1 MDTIDLKLLHALAGD
16 GRRTY
21 AELAADVGL
30 SGPSTAERVRRLEE
44 AGAITGY
51 AALIDP
57 ASLGLDLTAF
67 VAVSLDHPRFRCGFL
82 EAVGDFE
89 GVLECHHTAGDE
101 DYLLKVRCRGTSGLE
116 ALVSEGIKQVPG
128 VARTCTTVVL
138 STAMERPFVPEV
150 G

>member
-1 MDTIDLKLLHALAGD
+1 VDTIDRKLLHALAGD

-67 VAVSLDHPRFRCGFL
+67 VAVSLGHPRFRSGFL
-82 EAVGDFE
+82 EAVWDLE
-89 GVLECHHTAGDE
+89 GILECHHTAGDE
-101 DYLLKVRCRGTSGLE
+101 DYLLKVRCRGTGGLE

-128 VARTCTTVVL
+128 VARTRTTVVL
-138 STAMERPFVPEV
+138 STPMERPFVPEV